1 MKEKENDTDN
11 AIKKRRK
18 LNAAFMQRNRES
30 QTPLERNMN
39 SARRQTLRAYRT
51 NEKVQD
57 ILTNTQNRQSERLV

>member
-1 MKEKENDTDN
+1 
-11 AIKKRRK
+11 
-18 LNAAFMQRNRES
+18 MQRNRES

-57 ILTNTQNRQSERLV
+57 RLTNTQNRQSERLV